1 MNALSQAFSGPVVF
15 ALFVAAICLV
25 LALLRDLT
33 KADKNSAAKTAK
45 KEK

>member
-1 MNALSQAFSGPVVF
+1 MNALAQAFSGPVVF
-15 ALFVAAICLV
+15 ALFVAVICFA

-45 KEK
+45 KKK